1 VLYDA
6 AVRAEDLQAS
16 QDVATLEGQK
26 LHITKVG
33 AVVTVQN
40 AKVIEA
46 NVFATNGI
54 VHVIDGVLTPP
65 ATKAPTAAPI
75 PTPAPTPVATKNLLE
90 LASSISDLSTLVTAL
105 KAGNIT
111 DEFTTPGPL
120 TVFAPTNEA
129 FAALPAATL
138 ASLLDPKNIKELDS
152 ILAYHVLY
160 DAAVRAE
167 DLQASQDV
175 ATLEGQK
182 LHITK
187 VGAVVTVQNA
197 KVIEANVFA
206 TNGIVHVIDG
216 VLTPPATKAPTA
228 APIPTPAPTPVATKN
243 IVQLAA
249 GVPALSTLVTAL
261 KAGKLVTA
269 LSGTG
274 PFTVFAPT
282 NDAFA
287 ALPKA
292 KLASLLE
299 PANIKDLDSILE
311 YHVIKGSAVYSE
323 DLKASQDVKTLE
335 GNRLHITD
343 VDGSVTLQNASVIKA
358 NVLATNGVVH
368 VIDGVLSLPTA
379 PDAPDDSS
387 SSSSHTVIIVVGIIA
402 AVILVGG
409 GAFFWYKKSQKMEA
423 AQQEDKEPL
432 HQPHDDVEDPIA
444 RRN

>member
-1 VLYDA
+1 MGPTNKAFAALPKATLAFLLDPANIKQLDSILEYHVINGPALYS
-6 AVRAEDLQAS
+6 EDLKPLQHVKTLQGQMLQIAK
-16 QDVATLEGQK
+16 DGAT
-26 LHITKVG
+26 
-33 AVVTVQN
+33 VTVQN
-40 AKVIEA
+40 AKVSIP
-46 NVFATNGI
+46 NVQATNGV
-54 VHVIDGVLTPP
+54 VHVIDAVLGPP
-65 ATKAPTAAPI
+65 
-75 PTPAPTPVATKNLLE
+75 
-90 LASSISDLSTLVTAL
+90 S
-105 KAGNIT
+105 
-111 DEFTTPGPL
+111 
-120 TVFAPTNEA
+120 
-129 FAALPAATL
+129 
-138 ASLLDPKNIKELDS
+138 
-152 ILAYHVLY
+152 
-160 DAAVRAE
+160 
-167 DLQASQDV
+167 
-175 ATLEGQK
+175 
-182 LHITK
+182 
-187 VGAVVTVQNA
+187 
-197 KVIEANVFA
+197 
-206 TNGIVHVIDG
+206 
-216 VLTPPATKAPTA
+216 
-228 APIPTPAPTPVATKN
+228 KN
-243 IVQLAA
+243 IVQLAS
-249 GVPALSTLVTAL
+249 GDTDLSTLVTAL

-269 LSGTG
+269 LSGTGPFTVFAPTNEAFAALPKATLAFLLEPANIKDLDSILEYHVIKGSAVYAEDLKASQYVKTLQGNRLQIAKVGATVTVQNANVIKADLSAANGVVHVIDGVLMPPAKNIVELASCIADLSTLVTALKAGNLTTALSGKG

-311 YHVIKGSAVYSE
+311 FHVIKWSAVYSE

-368 VIDGVLSLPTA
+368 VIDGVLILPTA